1 MKLQNFQGKPQKN
14 QVHQILGGTN
24 QKEVKH
30 PSFLHQHGREHPK
43 SKHSHNITQRR
54 RRNNP
59 AAQKKKKK
67 KKKKKKWG
75 VLSSLSY
82 ISRFSLS
89 LGLSR

>member
-14 QVHQILGGTN
+14 QVHQILWGTN

-30 PSFLHQHGREHPK
+30 PTCFLHQHGREHPT
-43 SKHSHNITQRR
+43 KHSNNITQRR

-67 KKKKKKWG
+67 WG
-75 VLSSLSY
+75 G
-82 ISRFSLS
+82 IK
-89 LGLSR
+89 